1 MSGLRPSGLGTHVA
15 DAELSLYVIDGLEPE
30 RKDAIE
36 SHVLE
41 CEACAGALA
50 REARV
55 ESALE
60 EVARVA
66 AVAPRAIAQVIPL
79 FPAPPPAAP
88 PPAAPPPATQEAVL
102 FPVRRRSR
110 WAGGVAGAIAAAA
123 AMVLAFAPA
132 TARSEPTAA
141 GAVPRAALHDAAG
154 DMSGATPGPEV
165 APDFVMKDSLDGG

>member
-1 MSGLRPSGLGTHVA
+1 MSGVERRQQAHVA
-15 DAELSLYVIDGLEPE
+15 GAELALYVIDGLSPE
-30 RKDAIE
+30 RKDAVE

-41 CEACAGALA
+41 CDACADALG

-55 ESALE
+55 EAALE

-66 AVAPRAIAQVIPL
+66 AMAERPSAPVIPL
-79 FPAPPPAAP
+79 FPAKRPALEGAAP
-88 PPAAPPPATQEAVL
+88 
-102 FPVRRRSR
+102 FPVGRRSR

-154 DMSGATPGPEV
+154 DMSGATPGSEV
-165 APDFVMKDSLDGG
+165 APDFVMRDSLDGG